1 MSLKQ
6 ISPLNQISH
15 ISTKVDPI
23 RSSPTWKKS
32 EQICICFAFQ
42 HIKTNFPRNTRSTN
56 GHDQVYKWSCH
67 TSDKT
72 KSIPL
77 ARQSQDLLKIS
88 GKFLV
93 FPSVI
98 KRKGVFT
105 PKGLPSSKH
114 GSKTSRDNKSTSW
127 NDKLDLDV

>member
-15 ISTKVDPI
+15 ISTKVEPI

-32 EQICICFAFQ
+32 EQISICFAFQ
-42 HIKTNFPRNTRSTN
+42 HIKTNFPRNTRSTRFIS
-56 GHDQVYKWSCH
+56 GVA
-67 TSDKT
+67 TPSDKT